1 MASSNLNQANLE
13 VKLLVMILKLSIKDT
28 AIVFNQDFSSTPSDV
43 FFVVAAVAVGVTVLA
58 VVGVAVLAVVG
69 VAVLAAVVVVV
80 VVSAF
85 NRNNFGVEFF

>member
-1 MASSNLNQANLE
+1 M
-13 VKLLVMILKLSIKDT
+13 
-28 AIVFNQDFSSTPSDV
+28 FSTKTLAQHPV
-43 FFVVAAVAVGVTVLA
+43 TFFFVVAAVAVGVT
-58 VVGVAVLAVVG
+58 VLAVVG